1 MTCHPLPMCRSF
13 GGILICPNGLV
24 GGDGTTLQHENSIPA
39 IVRCALRVGLASM
52 WTVILILL
60 GSVWMGSGWRRV
72 RCAVH
77 VVLAVAVVLTLIRS
91 LWCCPANSAPK
102 QADVTAA

>member
-13 GGILICPNGLV
+13 GGILICPNGSV

-60 GSVWMGSGWRRV
+60 GSVWMEVGGAG
-72 RCAVH
+72 C
-77 VVLAVAVVLTLIRS
+77 VVQCMPCWLL
-91 LWCCPANSAPK
+91 LWF
-102 QADVTAA
+102 